1 MRRGEPTRKR
11 RGGQNREDE
20 KRGGSNR
27 VKGKERTEDERRGDE
42 RAAVAQEVERVGW

>member
-1 MRRGEPTRKR
+1 MRRGEPSRKR

-20 KRGGSNR
+20 KRGRNR